1 MCCQLEGKRMTLI
14 ISEKDLLSRIKLK
27 TSFSFPTLTLQI
39 CLQLISNKLKMEQK
53 YTTLEALKM

>member
-1 MCCQLEGKRMTLI
+1 MILI